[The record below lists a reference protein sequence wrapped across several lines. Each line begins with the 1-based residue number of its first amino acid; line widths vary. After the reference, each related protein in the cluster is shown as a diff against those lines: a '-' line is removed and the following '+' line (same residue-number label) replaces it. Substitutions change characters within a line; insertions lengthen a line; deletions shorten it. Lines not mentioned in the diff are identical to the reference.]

1 MPVGNSLFTAFLYLA
16 TLKLFQPVQSG
27 LQASQWSGYFESAM
41 LNIFGKVKK
50 GNVQRGATLENRGL
64 STLFSLTLF
73 GFF

>member
-16 TLKLFQPVQSG
+16 TLKLFQLVQSG
-27 LQASQWSGYFESAM
+27 LQASQWSGYFESARG
-41 LNIFGKVKK
+41 NI
-50 GNVQRGATLENRGL
+50 ESRGL